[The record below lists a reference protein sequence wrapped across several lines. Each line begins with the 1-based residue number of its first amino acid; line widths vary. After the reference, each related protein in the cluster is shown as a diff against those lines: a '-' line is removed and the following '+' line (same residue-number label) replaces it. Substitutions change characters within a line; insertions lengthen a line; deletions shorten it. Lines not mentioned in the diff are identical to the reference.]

1 MRSQDKNIYFL
12 DGRTS
17 AKDIAGIKGDGTMVC
32 NSKKKGSA
40 GEREAAKALN
50 AVLPHAK
57 ARRAQQYAGHETA
70 ADLVCE
76 GLDGVMVEVK
86 RRQSMNI
93 HKVMKEAQATSTDAQ
108 LPMILHRKD
117 GEEWLLTI
125 RLEDLPKALEKLNL
139 S

>member
-1 MRSQDKNIYFL
+1 
-12 DGRTS
+12 
-17 AKDIAGIKGDGTMVC
+17 MVC
-32 NSKKKGSA
+32 NAKRKGAA
-40 GEREAAKALN
+40 GEIEAAKALN

-86 RRQSMNI
+86 RRQQMNI
-93 HKVMKEAQATSTDAQ
+93 HKVMSESVQHCTDGV

-117 GEEWLLTI
+117 NEQWLLTI
-125 RLEDLPKALEKLNL
+125 RLEDLPLALKKLKGINVQKTIPVQPQPDT
-139 S
+139 

>member
-1 MRSQDKNIYFL
+1 M
-12 DGRTS
+12 
-17 AKDIAGIKGDGTMVC
+17 AC
-32 NSKKKGSA
+32 NSRRKGAA
-40 GEREAAKALN
+40 GELEAAKALN
-50 AVLPHAK
+50 DVLPHAQ

-86 RRQSMNI
+86 RRQQMNI

>member
-1 MRSQDKNIYFL
+1 M
-12 DGRTS
+12 
-17 AKDIAGIKGDGTMVC
+17 AC
-32 NSKKKGSA
+32 NAKKKGAA
-40 GEREAAKALN
+40 GELEAAKALN

-86 RRQSMNI
+86 RRQQMNI
-93 HKVMKEAQATSTDAQ
+93 HKVMSESVQHCTDGV

-117 GEEWLLTI
+117 NEQWLLTI
-125 RLEDLPKALEKLNL
+125 RLEDLPLALKKLKGINVPKTI
-139 S
+139 SVQPQPDT

>member
-1 MRSQDKNIYFL
+1 MACN
-12 DGRTS
+12 
-17 AKDIAGIKGDGTMVC
+17 AKR
-32 NSKKKGSA
+32 KGSE
-40 GEREAAKALN
+40 GEREAAHALN

-57 ARRAQQYAGHETA
+57 ARRAQQFAGHHTA

-93 HKVMKEAQATSTDAQ
+93 HKVMSESVQHCKDGV

-117 GEEWLLTI
+117 NEQWLMTI
-125 RLEDLPKALEKLNL
+125 RLEDLPLALKKLKGINGTKTIPVQPQPDT
-139 S
+139 

>member
-1 MRSQDKNIYFL
+1 MRSLPNNK
-12 DGRTS
+12 R
-17 AKDIAGIKGDGTMVC
+17 
-32 NSKKKGSA
+32 KGSA
-40 GEREAAKALN
+40 GEREAAHALN

-57 ARRAQQYAGHETA
+57 ARRAQQYCGHETA

-76 GLDGVMVEVK
+76 GLPGVMVEVK

-117 GEEWLLTI
+117 NEEWLLTI
-125 RLEDLPKALEKLNL
+125 CLEDLPKALQKLKGINEPTTIPVHP
-139 S
+139 SPDT

>member
-1 MRSQDKNIYFL
+1 MS
-12 DGRTS
+12 
-17 AKDIAGIKGDGTMVC
+17 C
-32 NSKKKGSA
+32 NSRRKGAA
-40 GEREAAKALN
+40 GELEAAKALN

-57 ARRAQQYAGHETA
+57 ARRAQQYAGHHTA

-93 HKVMKEAQATSTDAQ
+93 HKVMAESLAHCTEAM
-108 LPMILHRKD
+108 LPVILHRKD
-117 GEEWLLTI
+117 NEEWLLTI
-125 RLEDLPKALEKLNL
+125 RLEDLPKALEKLNP